1 MEEALAKILTELEM
15 LRKIKM
21 IELME
26 RGYSQ
31 ARLGSVLGIS
41 QATVSRMLTVRKPAT
56 AKPAKLPGAE
66 DGQ

>member
-1 MEEALAKILTELEM
+1 MEELLRKVLSELEM

-31 ARLGSVLGIS
+31 SKLGNALGIS
-41 QATVSRMLTVRKPAT
+41 QATVSRMMAGK
-56 AKPAKLPGAE
+56 KPAKGKAMDQPSSDE
-66 DGQ
+66 